1 MTIFK
6 SFFSSTRCSC
16 GLAGPWIAPVFERSL
31 ATHVNAANYIDNARM
46 QAMHEAD
53 HFYHAV
59 VHITNFTTPIARNAF
74 YMTGK
79 IHTNDMNLRP
89 SLKTVC
95 SNLINGQDWHF
106 WVFHNVHFCG
116 ETVQG
121 KYWPLIAPPFRVGWA
136 CGNDDRS

>member
-6 SFFSSTRCSC
+6 SPFSSTQCPC

-46 QAMHEAD
+46 QAMHEA
-53 HFYHAV
+53 
-59 VHITNFTTPIARNAF
+59 VHNAF

-79 IHTNDMNLRP
+79 IHTNDMNQRP

-95 SNLINGQDWHF
+95 SNLINGQD
-106 WVFHNVHFCG
+106 
-116 ETVQG
+116 
-121 KYWPLIAPPFRVGWA
+121 
-136 CGNDDRS
+136 